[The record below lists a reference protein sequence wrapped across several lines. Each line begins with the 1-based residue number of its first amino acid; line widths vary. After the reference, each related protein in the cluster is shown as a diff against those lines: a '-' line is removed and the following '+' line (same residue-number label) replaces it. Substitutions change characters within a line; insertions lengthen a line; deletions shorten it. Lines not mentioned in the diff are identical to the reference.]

1 MPTDTANPFLEIQRN
16 VARVDPGALVTMWVN
31 LPRHQLG
38 FTAALSEC
46 FDEIDRDGDGFL
58 DVLEVEAACR
68 EPEIKGDHAAA
79 VATARVVMK
88 DLSDCSDDFGFDAD
102 RISRADLAGLD
113 IMARAKPKDRLVRKA
128 EIYYEDARERI
139 ASTPTVAFGNAPRRS
154 FSALSC
160 SQGLVGDCALLAA
173 LIPMALRTPERLM
186 PMMLERG
193 DDWIVRFRDGG
204 DAVAVPP
211 PTDAERAL
219 FAYADGLWPVIFE
232 LAYGIYRSEDGDW
245 APSRYGAVL
254 DSVCPGDAIRA
265 LTGNDAKVVALDRP
279 LEELRYALTR
289 MEGGQKTAIA
299 ATVPELKKDPLEVE
313 YTDDGLVRGH
323 AYSILSYDPDDD
335 MVMLRNPAGGT
346 GGGFS
351 ESKVE
356 KGVFWMP
363 LIRFQGN
370 FSRIVVEW

>member
-1 MPTDTANPFLEIQRN
+1 MGEGPPLLRLITSGSSSPPF
-16 VARVDPGALVTMWVN
+16 
-31 LPRHQLG
+31 PR
-38 FTAALSEC
+38 
-46 FDEIDRDGDGFL
+46 I
-58 DVLEVEAACR
+58 
-68 EPEIKGDHAAA
+68 
-79 VATARVVMK
+79 TARSVMSPVR
-88 DLSDCSDDFGFDAD
+88 L
-102 RISRADLAGLD
+102 RVGLD
-113 IMARAKPKDRLVRKA
+113 DYLVVGTTDILRIHDRRH
-128 EIYYEDARERI
+128 
-139 ASTPTVAFGNAPRRS
+139 
-154 FSALSC
+154 
-160 SQGLVGDCALLAA
+160 
-173 LIPMALRTPERLM
+173 ALRL
-186 PMMLERG
+186 LE
-193 DDWIVRFRDGG
+193 DGP
-204 DAVAVPP
+204 AP

-219 FAYADGLWPVIFE
+219 FAYADGLWPIIFE